1 MCPLTWPTGARMNY
15 YNFIL
20 ILLYYNMSTFSLFPI
35 DKYMSEDLVPLYER
49 GDTSYDFR
57 NPHFVSAGDFTEGI

>member
-1 MCPLTWPTGARMNY
+1 
-15 YNFIL
+15 
-20 ILLYYNMSTFSLFPI
+20 MSTFSLFPI